1 MADIICLASETF
13 DDSKDLTIFDP
24 EFTAKKKTFKAGSY
38 SLKELLVPI
47 FDKGICV
54 YDNKSTEEIRNY
66 CQEELSHLWPE
77 VRRFDFPHKYYV
89 DLSLKL
95 YTLKENLIS
104 TINNKE
110 D

>member
-13 DDSKDLTIFDP
+13 DESKDLTIFDP

-47 FDKGICV
+47 FEKGTCV